1 MAGDCSR
8 QEQKVVA
15 GVLGSTERTI
25 KANEKSRSN
34 RCQDSFPLLKRV
46 GVLKKPSGAG

>member
-15 GVLGSTERTI
+15 GVLGLTERTI
-25 KANEKSRSN
+25 K
-34 RCQDSFPLLKRV
+34 FPLLKRV